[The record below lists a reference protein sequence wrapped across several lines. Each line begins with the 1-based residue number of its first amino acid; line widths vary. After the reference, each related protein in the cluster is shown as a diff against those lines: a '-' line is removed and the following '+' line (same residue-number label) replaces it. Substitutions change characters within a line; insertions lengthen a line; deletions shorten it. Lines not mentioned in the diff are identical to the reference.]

1 MSLDDDCLLISLV
14 FFSLSL
20 SLFHDATVHALSRAR
35 DERTNGRTDGRM
47 DGWPFHVPAARSLQ
61 YVSNR
66 CFCALLFILTD
77 KDYRISCILFS
88 FLNILVEFF

>member
-14 FFSLSL
+14 FFFSLSL
-20 SLFHDATVHALSRAR
+20 SLFHDANDTRPLLRTG
-35 DERTNGRTDGRM
+35 RTNGRTDGWM

-66 CFCALLFILTD
+66 CFCALLF
-77 KDYRISCILFS
+77 Y
-88 FLNILVEFF
+88 FFFYL